1 MIIYSQEEQELGADP
16 VVIDEPVVEQ
26 EDTMVEQEEETEELL

>member
-1 MIIYSQEEQELGADP
+1 MIIYNQAEEADNVQP

-26 EDTMVEQEEETEELL
+26 EDKVEEGEPMEI